1 MGDADFRRLALNYP
15 GVTEGAHMGHPD
27 FRVGKRVMATLGYPR
42 AGSAMVVLPPE
53 QQAMLVE
60 AEPAVFSAA
69 KGAWGRSGSTF
80 VALAHADPATVESA
94 LGMAWRKLQA
104 PKPG

>member
-1 MGDADFRRLALNYP
+1 MTDADFCRLALAYP

-27 FRVGKRVMATLGYPR
+27 FRIGKRVMATLGYPR
-42 AGSAMVVLPPE
+42 AGWAMVVLPAE

-60 AEPAVFSAA
+60 AEPGVFSPAN
-69 KGAWGRSGSTF
+69 GAWGRQGSTL
-80 VALAHADPATVESA
+80 VALEKADPATVESA

-104 PKPG
+104 